1 MVVVRLA
8 KPSDLNEL
16 YKLLDTEARVMTTMP
31 KTKADIK
38 ARIDWSQQSSIAKAS
53 SKKPAS
59 YLMVLESNNKIMGIS
74 AIYTKVAHQKPSVF
88 FKLKSREISSKTL
101 NFAKNVELL
110 QLHHYKTAYT
120 ELGTLFLSPNARAKG
135 VGKLLSLSRLCY
147 MGLDPNRFDKKTF
160 VVVH

>member
-31 KTKADIK
+31 KTKADLK

-120 ELGTLFLSPNARAKG
+120 ELGTLFLSPNARA
-135 VGKLLSLSRLCY
+135 
-147 MGLDPNRFDKKTF
+147 
-160 VVVH
+160 